1 MFQTFFQRSTVKARR
16 TLRPVV
22 ETLEGRDV
30 PSTLPVLVESTPLA
44 ACHSPT
50 VAGHGALDPAGAVV
64 FRSIGEEIP
73 QSVAVHGSLDPAGAV
88 SSLFA
93 GNAHPAAYKVYF
105 HQPEEIPQ

>member
-1 MFQTFFQRSTVKARR
+1 MFQTFFHRRTVKPRCTTR
-16 TLRPVV
+16 LVV

-44 ACHSPT
+44 AWHPPT
-50 VAGHGALDPAGAVV
+50 VAGHGSLDPAGAIV

-73 QSVAVHGSLDPAGAV
+73 QSVAVRGSLDPAGAV
-88 SSLFA
+88 ASLFA